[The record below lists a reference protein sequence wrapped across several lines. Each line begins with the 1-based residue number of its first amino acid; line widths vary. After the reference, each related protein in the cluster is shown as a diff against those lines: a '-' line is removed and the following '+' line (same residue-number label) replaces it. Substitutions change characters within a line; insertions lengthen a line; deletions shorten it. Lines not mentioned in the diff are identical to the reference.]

1 MNPVQL
7 LSPAVASQIAAGE
20 VVSRPASVI
29 KELVEN
35 SIDAGATRIDI
46 VIADAGRTHIQVT
59 DNGCGMTK
67 PDAMLS
73 FSRHATSKLRET
85 DDLYSLSTFGF
96 RGEAL
101 PSIAAV
107 AEVTMRTRTA
117 QDETGTEVSLSGS
130 AEMEVNPCVCE
141 QGTSISV
148 RNLFF
153 NVPARRKFLKGNQT
167 EFAHIMTEIER
178 VSLAHPEV
186 AIDLTHQGQ
195 QVLQLVASALRPR
208 IVALFGKKMNQALLP
223 VEVCTPLVRVSGFVS
238 NLENARS
245 RSQQQF
251 FFVNGRFMR
260 HPYFHKAVLQAFE
273 GLVQAGDQPS
283 YFLFLEIAPDQIDV
297 NIHPTKTEIKF
308 QDEPVIFK
316 IIMAAVREAVGKFEE
331 MPTIDFNTADMPDIP
346 VFETG
351 RPASQPKV
359 EYNPNFNPFKTGCSS
374 QGMQFSQPAKRN
386 TDDWT
391 LLYGDGG
398 THNVNDE
405 MPPYVPDRNGTDA
418 TGSLLEPDAP
428 APLGQI
434 MQRFILVGEQSGLRI
449 IDQHRAHV
457 TVLFDRYMKQAK
469 SHAQVSQ
476 GLLFPEMFQLSPS
489 DYQVFL
495 TIKPRL
501 ETLGFDLSDMG
512 HGAVAVQGIPS
523 GLEGKDFENVI
534 LGMIHDWSEAPET
547 NDGESQLR
555 SLALSMARSSAIQAG
570 RHLSAEEMAL
580 LVQSLYACPIHPVT
594 PDGHSVYVDI
604 DQAELARRFS

>member
-1 MNPVQL
+1 MDSVQL

-20 VVSRPASVI
+20 VVSRPASVV

-35 SIDAGATRIDI
+35 SIDAGATHIDI
-46 VIADAGRTHIQVT
+46 VIADAGRTHIQVS

-67 PDAMLS
+67 ADATLS
-73 FSRHATSKLRET
+73 FSRHATSKIRQT
-85 DDLYSLSTFGF
+85 DDLYSLHTFGF

-107 AEVTMRTRTA
+107 AEVTLRTRTP
-117 QDETGTEVSLSGS
+117 QDETGTEVSASGP
-130 AEMEVNPCVCE
+130 ERMEVNPCVCE
-141 QGTSISV
+141 PGTSISV

-186 AIDLTHQGQ
+186 SFDLSHQGQ
-195 QVLQLVASALRPR
+195 KVLQLVASALRSR

-223 VEVCTPLVRVSGFVS
+223 VEVITPLVKISGFVS

-251 FFVNGRFMR
+251 FFVNGRFMK
-260 HPYFHKAVLQAFE
+260 HPYFHKAVLQAFD

-283 YFLFLEIAPDQIDV
+283 YFLFIEVAPDQIDV

-316 IIMAAVREAVGKFEE
+316 IIMASVRESLGKFEE
-331 MPTIDFNTADMPDIP
+331 MTTIDFNTADMPDIP

-359 EYNPNFNPFKTGCSS
+359 EYNPNFNPFKTGGAG
-374 QGMQFSQPAKRN
+374 QGMPFQQPAKRN

-391 LLYGDGG
+391 LLYGESGHSVKEELPAYGIGSTDSAI
-398 THNVNDE
+398 
-405 MPPYVPDRNGTDA
+405 PDME
-418 TGSLLEPDAP
+418 LETESPK
-428 APLGQI
+428 PLGQI
-434 MQRFILVGEQSGLRI
+434 MQRYILVEERTGLRV

-457 TVLFDRYMKQAK
+457 TVLFDRYMKQAL
-469 SHAQVSQ
+469 SHASVSQ

-489 DYQVFL
+489 DYQVFAA
-495 TIKPRL
+495 IRPRL

-534 LGMIHDWSEAPET
+534 LEMIHDWSSDPAAGDT
-547 NDGESQLR
+547 DSQLR

-570 RHLSAEEMAL
+570 RHLSIDEMTSL
-580 LVQSLYACPIHPVT
+580 LQSLYACSMHSVT
-594 PDGHSVYVDI
+594 PDGHNVYVDFA
-604 DQAELARRFS
+604 QTELAKRFS